1 MRGTEAFDW
10 STGDMSGMDLEP
22 PGGVLS
28 PEVWPIPLPAASVRV
43 GGIRT
48 FWSVDEE
55 GEPVLVVSDGVT
67 TVEFGCGLPGAN
79 GRTTR
84 GAERLADAMR
94 QYAAAIEARAAAAQ
108 G

>member
-1 MRGTEAFDW
+1 MRGTESFDW
-10 STGDMSGMDLEP
+10 STGDMSGLGFGPAGRND
-22 PGGVLS
+22 
-28 PEVWPIPLPAASVRV
+28 VWPIPPSAASVRV

-48 FWSVDEE
+48 FWSADDE

-67 TVEFGCGLPGAN
+67 TVEFGCGLPGPN

-94 QYAAAIEARAAAAQ
+94 QFAAAIEARAAAAK